1 MQNLNAFDMDPEEFR
16 ALAHHTVDWI
26 ADYLRDIRHYP
37 VASKIEP
44 GALIKALPQSA
55 PDQPESMHTILAD
68 FESQIIPAITHW
80 NHPRFHAYFSVSAS
94 APGILAEMLTAALNV
109 NGMLWK
115 SCPAATELEQVTLDW
130 LRQWI
135 GLPPEDHW
143 FGIIYDTASIST
155 MHAIAAAREQSD
167 PATRLEGGS
176 KNLTVYFS
184 EQAHSSVEKSAISIG
199 IGQQNTRKIGL
210 DEQFRMRPDL
220 LEEAIERDLKAGKK
234 PICIVAAI
242 GTTATTSV
250 DPVNSIADIAERYN
264 TWLHIDAAYAGP
276 AAIVPELRHHFKGW
290 NRADS
295 IVLNPHKWL
304 ATPIDC
310 SVLYTRKPEILK
322 RAFSLIP
329 DYLKT
334 QEDAQVVNYMDYG
347 VQLGRRFRSLK
358 LWFVMRAFGR
368 EGLAA
373 MIREHVRLAQQ
384 FASWVEQDPRFEV
397 SSPVPFSLVNFRLK
411 STDAANL
418 ELMNRVNESGVAFLS
433 PVVLRG
439 HTCLR
444 VAIGDIKTTEAD
456 LKATWQGVLLVV
468 AQLGERDELFGAAS
482 TTIGA

>member
-1 MQNLNAFDMDPEEFR
+1 MQNLNGFDLPPDEFR
-16 ALAHHTVDWI
+16 ELGHHVVDWI
-26 ADYLRDIRHYP
+26 ADYLRDIRQYP
-37 VASKIEP
+37 VLPRMQP
-44 GALIKALPQSA
+44 GALIDELPKSA
-55 PDQPESMHTILAD
+55 PEAPEPMNAILAD
-68 FESQIIPAITHW
+68 FERQIIPAINHW

-130 LRQWI
+130 LRQWL
-135 GLPPEDHW
+135 GLPEQ
-143 FGIIYDTASIST
+143 FGIIHDTASIST
-155 MHAIAAAREQSD
+155 MHGIAAAREQAD
-167 PATRLEGGS
+167 PKTRIEGGS
-176 KNLTVYFS
+176 KNLTIYFS
-184 EQAHSSVEKSAISIG
+184 EQAHSSIEKSAIAIG

-210 DEQFRMRPDL
+210 DDQFRMRPDL
-220 LEEAIERDLKAGKK
+220 LEAAIGKDLADGKT
-234 PICIVAAI
+234 PFCIVAAI

-250 DPVNSIADIAERYN
+250 DPVNAIADIAQRHN
-264 TWLHIDAAYAGP
+264 CWLHVDAAYAGP
-276 AAIVPELRHHFKGW
+276 AAIVPEFRHHFEGW
-290 NRADS
+290 ERADS

-334 QEDAQVVNYMDYG
+334 QEDPKVINYMDYG
-347 VQLGRRFRSLK
+347 VPLGRRFRALK

-368 EGLAA
+368 ERLAA
-373 MIREHVRLAQQ
+373 MIREHVRLAHL
-384 FASWVEQDPRFEV
+384 FAEWVTADARFEV

-411 STDAANL
+411 STDAANI

-433 PVVLRG
+433 PVVLKG
-439 HTCLR
+439 KTCLR

-456 LKATWQGVLLVV
+456 LRATWEAIQS
-468 AQLGERDELFGAAS
+468 AIA
-482 TTIGA
+482 

>member
-1 MQNLNAFDMDPEEFR
+1 MQNLNGFDIHPDEFR
-16 ALAHHTVDWI
+16 TLAHHVVDWI
-26 ADYLRDIRHYP
+26 ADYLRDTRHYP
-37 VASKIEP
+37 VVSRIEP
-44 GALIKALPQSA
+44 GALIDALPKLA
-55 PDQPESMHTILAD
+55 PETPEPMSTILAD
-68 FESQIIPAITHW
+68 FERQIIPAITHW

-94 APGILAEMLTAALNV
+94 GPGILAEMLIAALNV

-135 GLPPEDHW
+135 GLAQEDNW

-167 PATRLEGGS
+167 PATRTEGGS
-176 KNLTVYFS
+176 RNLTIYFS

-199 IGQQNTRKIGL
+199 IGQNNTRKIGL
-210 DEQFRMRPDL
+210 DDRFRMRTDL
-220 LEEAIERDLKAGKK
+220 LETAIEQDLKDGKT
-234 PICIVAAI
+234 PFCIVAAI

-250 DPVNSIADIAERYN
+250 DPVDAIADIAQRHN
-264 TWLHIDAAYAGP
+264 AWLHVDAAYAGP
-276 AAIVPELRHHFKGW
+276 AAIVPELKHHFDGW
-290 NRADS
+290 QRADS

-310 SVLYTRKPEILK
+310 SVFYTRKPDVLR

-334 QEDAQVVNYMDYG
+334 QEDSKVVNYMDYG
-347 VQLGRRFRSLK
+347 VQLGRRFRALK

-368 EGLAA
+368 ERLAA
-373 MIREHVRLAQQ
+373 MIREHVRLAHQ
-384 FASWVEQDPRFEV
+384 FARWVEADSRFEV

-411 STDAANL
+411 STDAANV

-433 PVVLRG
+433 PVVLKG
-439 HTCLR
+439 QTCLR

-456 LKATWQGVLLVV
+456 VEATWQ
-468 AQLGERDELFGAAS
+468 AIQAA
-482 TTIGA
+482 AN